1 MKDDFESYK
10 PTVPVAPVAV
20 TTKKR
25 KRMINVDETGEILK
39 QKARLF
45 AKTPE
50 QWRSVSKYSA
60 VRLKEYVE
68 EHEHRQQQHLYET
81 VFDFSHKI
89 LGLMLDKISKG
100 DGYVQREIEADITIR
115 QCIEMEL
122 QNWVQFL
129 SNRYKAVA
137 CLGID
142 VVNGKKRQLLEAPV
156 IIEENGCNEAIDIV
170 VQPSVETNNE
180 IITEEWKII
189 SGVVDQQA
197 PYFISMWCKREWQ
210 ITIGVSVTTDGV

>member
-10 PTVPVAPVAV
+10 PTVPVPPAVAV

-25 KRMINVDETGEILK
+25 KRVISVDENDDLLK
-39 QKARLF
+39 QKARMF

-50 QWRSVSKYSA
+50 AWRSVSKYSA
-60 VRLKEYVE
+60 ARLKEYVE
-68 EHEHRQQQHLYET
+68 ENEHRQQQHLYET

-89 LGLMLDKISKG
+89 LGVMIDKISKG

-122 QNWVQFL
+122 QNWVTFL

-142 VVNGKKRQLLEAPV
+142 VVNGKKRQSIEAPP
-156 IIEENGCNEAIDIV
+156 IIEETDGSNEAIELV
-170 VQPSVETNNE
+170 VQPTVETNNE
-180 IITEEWKII
+180 IITEE
-189 SGVVDQQA
+189 
-197 PYFISMWCKREWQ
+197 
-210 ITIGVSVTTDGV
+210 